1 MTELGVVVTG
11 TYFGPKAEF
20 DSLNISS
27 RLPSKSENVIVLDD
41 WLGVVSHWAEDVA
54 LELVGGIQSNF
65 YAKSAAYTADD
76 LIPDKAVDQLFE
88 FIDKTDKGTPLWF
101 LIWDLEGGKVNDYAP
116 DATAYGH
123 RDALFYH
130 QAYAVNLFGR
140 VDDKIRNF
148 LTGVNKIVA
157 DGVGHELG
165 AYAGYVD
172 RALGD
177 KAAELYWG
185 GNLAKLQSVKK
196 AVDPK
201 EVFWNPQSVKPAA

>member
-11 TYFGPKAEF
+11 TYFGPKTEF

-27 RLPSKSENVIVLDD
+27 RLPNKSENVVVMDD
-41 WLGVVSHWAEDVA
+41 WLGVVGHWAEDVA

-76 LIPDKAVDQLFE
+76 VLPDAAVDKLFKY
-88 FIDKTDKGTPLWF
+88 IDSTDKGTPIWF
-101 LIWDLEGGKVNDYAP
+101 LIWDLEGGKINDYAP

-148 LTGVNKIVA
+148 LTGLNQIVT
-157 DGVGHELG
+157 DGVGRELG

-177 KAAELYWG
+177 KGPGMYWG
-185 GNLAKLQSVKK
+185 DNLDRLQTIKK

-201 EVFWNPQSVKPAA
+201 EVFWNPQSVRPAA